1 MTGAERWRV
10 GVDATP
16 LVTGHA
22 IRGIGRYLRG
32 VLDAASMA
40 EPEWTRTHIALLL
53 LNGQPAPIEAATW
66 RTRRAPIRP
75 QDLDPIVSFVADRI
89 ALRRRRPQ
97 LWHHTDPTNP
107 WSPLRPDRTVVTV
120 YDLIP
125 LREPAVMTSIRA
137 HRRFLYRRYLEL
149 VRRAAGIIA
158 ISESTAADVVE
169 LLGVPEGR
177 IRIVPPYVGASI
189 VSDSA
194 ADDSIAG
201 PPAKFL
207 FVGIP
212 ESHKRPM
219 LAIDAFGELI
229 RRGVDAELAFA
240 GLHPASL
247 RMALRERVAAAGVEA
262 RVRYL
267 DRIDDAELGRRYAE
281 SVLVATSSIEGFGLP
296 LVEAIL
302 AGGRVAATATAAYR
316 DAVGAVATFATDSS
330 VGAVADAMAGALGRA
345 PSVAD
350 RARLAQRFGAPA
362 VAAGLLAAYR
372 DLVNV

>member
-1 MTGAERWRV
+1 MTSADRWLV

-16 LVTGHA
+16 LVTGHG
-22 IRGIGRYLRG
+22 IRGIGRYLGG
-32 VLDAASMA
+32 VLDAVYIS
-40 EPEWTRTHIALLL
+40 EPDWTRAHVALLL
-53 LNGQPAPIEAATW
+53 LNGQFAPIVTATW
-66 RTRRAPIRP
+66 RTRRTSIRP
-75 QDLDPIVSFVADRI
+75 QDLDPIVSSVADRI

-107 WSPLRPDRTVVTV
+107 WSPLRPDRTIVTV

-125 LREPAVMTSIRA
+125 LREPAVMASIRA
-137 HRRFLYRRYLEL
+137 HRRFLYRRYLGL

-169 LLGVPEGR
+169 LLGVAEGR
-177 IRIVPPYVGASI
+177 IRIVPPYVRASI

-194 ADDSIAG
+194 AEDSVAG

-247 RMALRERVAAAGVEA
+247 RIALRERVAAAGIEA
-262 RVRYL
+262 RVQYL

-302 AGGRVAATATAAYR
+302 AGGRVAATPIAAYR
-316 DAVGAVATFATDSS
+316 DAVGEVATFATDSS
-330 VGAVADAMAGALGRA
+330 IGAVADAMERALGRR
-345 PSVAD
+345 PSAAD
-350 RARLAQRFGAPA
+350 RARLAERFGVLA
-362 VAAGLLAAYR
+362 VGAGLRSAYR
-372 DLVNV
+372 DLVSV